1 MITSKLLTVAALV
14 AVVIV
19 PSYAHPAVAGVAE
32 SQDAPGLSPYWRP
45 VIRRWDHLVVEYAH
59 RRRIDPDL
67 VASVVWKESRGD
79 PAAVGPTG
87 AIGLM
92 CVKPFAW
99 RPSAAELENP
109 STNVASGTGIMQQ
122 VIEDGKGDVYYA
134 LAAYNG
140 GWDKIHRPWTGAYAA
155 DVLGE
160 YVRAV
165 AVQQGLASDGEWFAI
180 LAVEGLP
187 DNRTITVLGP
197 HRPLTRY
204 TERPLGAD
212 IPSVPLGQPPDVT
225 VASFSGP
232 WGREARVNL
241 WLVEEDSR

>member
-1 MITSKLLTVAALV
+1 MLAM
-14 AVVIV
+14 VIV

-32 SQDAPGLSPYWRP
+32 SQDAPRLSLYWRP
-45 VIRRWDHLVVEYAH
+45 VVRRWDHLVVEYAD
-59 RRRIDPDL
+59 RRRLDPDL
-67 VASVVWKESRGD
+67 VASVIWKESRGD
-79 PAAVGPTG
+79 PTAVGPTG

-109 STNVASGTGIMQQ
+109 WTNVASGTGIMQQ
-122 VIEDGKGDVYYA
+122 VIEDGNGDVYYA

-140 GWDKIHRPWTGAYAA
+140 GWDKIHRPWTRAYAA

-165 AVQQGLASDGEWFAI
+165 AVRQGLASDGDWFAI

-187 DNRTITVLGP
+187 DRRTVTVLGP
-197 HRPLTRY
+197 HHRLTRY
-204 TERPLGAD
+204 TDRPLGAD
-212 IPSVPLGQPPDVT
+212 IPSAPVAQAPDAT
-225 VASFSGP
+225 VATFSGP
-232 WGREARVNL
+232 RGLEAQVNL
-241 WLVEEDSR
+241 WIVEEGSP